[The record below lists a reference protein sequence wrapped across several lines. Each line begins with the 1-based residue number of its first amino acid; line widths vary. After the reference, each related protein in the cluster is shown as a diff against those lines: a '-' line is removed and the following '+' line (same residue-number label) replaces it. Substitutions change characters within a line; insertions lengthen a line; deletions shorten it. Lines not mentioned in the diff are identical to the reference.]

1 VQTNRIGMGYDLGPH
16 VDFEEIQEVLCKKMT
31 RDDR

>member
-1 VQTNRIGMGYDLGPH
+1 VGTNRIGMGYDLGLW
-16 VDFEEIQEVLCKKMT
+16 VDFEEIQGVLCKKMT